1 MMSCAKMCPNQ
12 ASFTGWFYAAV
23 TNIAGLFDQIDKIFS
38 LVIVI
43 VNNIIAITI

>member
-1 MMSCAKMCPNQ
+1 MMSCAKMCPYQ
-12 ASFTGWFYAAV
+12 ASFTGFYAAV
-23 TNIAGLFDQIDKIFS
+23 TNIAGLFDQMDKIFS